1 MHDIHDLR
9 RLDLNLLVILDA
21 LLAERHVS
29 RAAERLAMS
38 QPAVS
43 HALARLREQLG
54 DPLLVRVKNEMRL
67 TARALELAPRLVQVL
82 DGVRGLLGGPAF
94 EAASSH
100 RHFRLGMSDY
110 GAWVLLPRLLRDLR
124 QGAPQVSL
132 GVSQESRLE
141 MARQVAEGEL
151 DGALGVFP
159 VLPAGVRAWR
169 LFEESFVC
177 VCRRDL
183 LDRADGLSLPAYLA
197 AAHVRVALQDSL
209 EEIDGALG
217 KLGLRR
223 QVALALPHFTVAPA
237 LLEGTDLVLTI
248 AARCLE
254 RLELPA
260 SLAVFEPPL
269 ALPRFD
275 FVQIWREDA
284 ERDPARAWLR
294 DRLQHAAQG
303 SS

>member
-1 MHDIHDLR
+1 MHEIHDLR
-9 RLDLNLLVILDA
+9 RIDLNLLVILDA

-29 RAAERLAMS
+29 RAADRLAMS

-43 HALARLREQLG
+43 HALARLRELMG
-54 DPLLVRVKNEMRL
+54 DPLLVRVRNEMRL
-67 TARALELAPRLVQVL
+67 TSLALELAPRLVLAL

-94 EAASSH
+94 AAESSH

-110 GAWVLLPRLLRDLR
+110 GAWVVLPRLLRDLR
-124 QGAPQVSL
+124 QSASHSSL
-132 GVSQESRLE
+132 GVTQESRLE

-159 VLPAGVRAWR
+159 ELPAGVRAWR
-169 LFEESFVC
+169 LFEERFVC

-183 LDRADGLSLPAYLA
+183 LDRPLSLSLPAYLA
-197 AAHVRVALQDSL
+197 AAHLRVALQDTL
-209 EEIDGALG
+209 EEVDGCLG
-217 KLGLRR
+217 KLGLQRR
-223 QVALALPHFTVAPA
+223 VALTLPHFTVAPA

-248 AARCLE
+248 AERCLE
-254 RLELPA
+254 RLALSD

-284 ERDPARAWLR
+284 ERDPARLWLR
-294 DRLQHAAQG
+294 QRLQQAAQD
-303 SS
+303 